1 MVGHV
6 DPQRNLYTCDNQYL
20 KFVGEGTFY
29 GFLARQGS
37 ELFRDDDFSSLY
49 TTNNGR
55 MSVPPS
61 ILAKALLLQSHD
73 RVSDAEAAERARFDI
88 RWKVALGVGIDDA
101 PFVKSTLQSFHARL
115 VLHQSE
121 QAIFQRSIDAAK
133 GSGLLKS
140 RKLKLALDTT
150 PIFGRGAVKD
160 TYNLLAD
167 GIRQLVRALAG
178 LSGQGP
184 EAWAREHDL
193 SRYYGASI
201 KGEAEIDW
209 DNVAA
214 RQAFLEGIVVDA
226 ERLLAVAERVR
237 AGYPP
242 AGAESG
248 RIDEAASLLRQLLAQ
263 DVERTTE
270 GQAVLKDGVA
280 KDRVPSV
287 TDPEMRHGRKSAS
300 GKFTGHKGA
309 IAVDT
314 ESGVITAADVLP
326 GNAPDNSDAL
336 ALVEETSRNTG
347 CEVAKVIGDCA
358 YGDGATRRA
367 FKEHGCELVVKVP
380 RGGRPGHFAKGDFK
394 IDLEQD
400 AVTCPAGHTTRKW
413 QWKRVRTGPR
423 GERVAVKQ
431 YEFAAEQCR
440 GCAHY
445 RQCASSKRGKGR
457 SVTLHPE
464 EGLMQAARA
473 YQETAAFREDTKLR
487 QTAEHRLARLVQ
499 LGIRQARYFGR
510 AKTKWQL
517 LLAAA
522 VANLVLV
529 ATWESTTGTSPGL
542 GAASFSLLLQ
552 LTFLLF
558 LVPSLIGEVK
568 RRQHLT
574 LTAPARSYTPQR
586 PVSGQTPRHQG
597 REEATES
604 TNTAIQMLTSN
615 AIWIY

>member
-1 MVGHV
+1 M
-6 DPQRNLYTCDNQYL
+6 
-20 KFVGEGTFY
+20 
-29 GFLARQGS
+29 
-37 ELFRDDDFSSLY
+37 
-49 TTNNGR
+49 
-55 MSVPPS
+55 PPS

-73 RVSDAEAAERARFDI
+73 RVSDEEAADRARFDI
-88 RWKVALGVGIDDA
+88 RWKVALGIGIDDA

-115 VLHQSE
+115 VLHQKE
-121 QAIFQRSIDAAK
+121 QAIFQRSIDTAK

-140 RKLKLALDTT
+140 RKLKVALDTT
-150 PIFGRGAVKD
+150 PIFGKGAVKD

-178 LSGQGP
+178 LSGQAP
-184 EAWAREHDL
+184 EEWAREHDL
-193 SRYYGASI
+193 SRYWGTSI

-209 DNVAA
+209 DNAVA

-237 AGYPP
+237 AGYP
-242 AGAESG
+242 GDSAESV
-248 RIDEAASLLRQLLAQ
+248 RIDEAAGLLKQLLAQ

-270 GQAVLKDGVA
+270 GHAVLKDGVA

-300 GKFTGHKGA
+300 RKFTGHKGA

-314 ESGVITAADVLP
+314 GSGVITAADVLP
-326 GNAPDNSDAL
+326 GNAPDNTDAL
-336 ALVEETSRNTG
+336 ALVQETSRNTG

-358 YGDGATRRA
+358 YGDGATRRE

-380 RGGRPGHFAKGDFK
+380 RGGRPGYFAKGDFK
-394 IDLEQD
+394 IDLEHD
-400 AVTCPAGHTTRKW
+400 SVTCPAGQTTRKW
-413 QWKRVRTGPR
+413 KLKRVRTGVR
-423 GERVAVKQ
+423 GECVAVKQ
-431 YEFAAEQCR
+431 FEFAAEQCR

-445 RQCASSKRGKGR
+445 RQCVSSKLGKGR
-457 SVTLHPE
+457 SIVLHPE
-464 EGLMQAARA
+464 EGLLQEARA

-487 QTAEHRLARLVQ
+487 QTVEHRLARLVQ

-529 ATWESTTGTSPGL
+529 AAWELATGTSFGL
-542 GAASFSLLLQ
+542 EASSFSLLLQ
-552 LTFLLF
+552 LTFLLL
-558 LVPSLIGEVK
+558 LVPNLIGEVK
-568 RRQHLT
+568 RRQHLVFR
-574 LTAPARSYTPQR
+574 ASDRGRVPQMTGFR
-586 PVSGQTPRHQG
+586 PDF
-597 REEATES
+597 
-604 TNTAIQMLTSN
+604 
-615 AIWIY
+615 

>member
-1 MVGHV
+1 LVGHV

-20 KFVGEGTFY
+20 KFVGEDTFY
-29 GFLARQGS
+29 GFLARH
-37 ELFRDDDFSSLY
+37 EPALFRDDDFSPLY

-55 MSVPPS
+55 VSVPPS

-73 RVSDAEAAERARFDI
+73 RVSDEEAADRARFDI
-88 RWKVALGVGIDDA
+88 RWKVALGIGIDDT

-115 VLHQSE
+115 VLHQAE
-121 QAIFQRSIDAAK
+121 QALFQRSIATAK
-133 GSGLLKS
+133 GSGLLAS
-140 RKLKLALDTT
+140 RKLAVALDTT

-178 LSGQGP
+178 LSGQAP

-193 SRYYGASI
+193 SRYYGTSI

-209 DNVAA
+209 DNAAA
-214 RQAFLEGIVVDA
+214 RQAFLDGIVVDA
-226 ERLLAVAERVR
+226 ERLLKAAERVR

-248 RIDEAASLLRQLLAQ
+248 QIDEAAGLLRQLLAQ
-263 DVERTTE
+263 DVERTPA

-300 GKFTGHKGA
+300 GKFTGHKAA

-326 GNAPDNSDAL
+326 GNAPDNTDAL
-336 ALVEETSRNTG
+336 ELVQETSRNTG

-380 RGGRPGHFAKGDFK
+380 RGGRPGYFAKGDFK

-400 AVTCPAGHTTRKW
+400 AVTCPAGQTTRKW
-413 QWKRVRTGPR
+413 QWKRVRTGAR
-423 GERVAVKQ
+423 GERVAVKRF
-431 YEFAAEQCR
+431 EFAAEQCR
-440 GCAHY
+440 ACPHY
-445 RQCASSKRGKGR
+445 RQCASGKRGKGR

-464 EGLMQAARA
+464 EELMQQARA
-473 YQETAAFREDTKLR
+473 YQETEAFREDIRLR
-487 QTAEHRLARLVQ
+487 QAAEHRLARLVQ
-499 LGIRQARYFGR
+499 LGIRKARYFGR
-510 AKTKWQL
+510 LKAKWQL

-529 ATWESTTGTSPGL
+529 AAWESATGTSPGL

-552 LTFLLF
+552 LTFFLL
-558 LVPSLIGEVK
+558 LVPSLIGEVR
-568 RRQHLT
+568 RRQPLI
-574 LTAPARSYTPQR
+574 LTAQTRSRVP
-586 PVSGQTPRHQG
+586 QTPGFRPDF
-597 REEATES
+597 
-604 TNTAIQMLTSN
+604 
-615 AIWIY
+615 

>member
-1 MVGHV
+1 LVGHV

-20 KFVGEGTFY
+20 KFVGEDTFY
-29 GFLARQGS
+29 GFLARHEP
-37 ELFRDDDFSSLY
+37 ELFRDDDFVSLY
-49 TTNNGR
+49 TQNNGR
-55 MSVPPS
+55 TSVPPS

-73 RVSDAEAAERARFDI
+73 RVSDEEAADRARFDI
-88 RWKVALGVGIDDA
+88 RWKVALGIGIDDA

-115 VLHQSE
+115 VLHQKE

-140 RKLKLALDTT
+140 RKLKVALDTT
-150 PIFGRGAVKD
+150 PIFGKGAVKD

-167 GIRQLVRALAG
+167 GIRQLVRALTL
-178 LSGQGP
+178 LSGQAP
-184 EAWAREHDL
+184 EVWAREHDL
-193 SRYYGASI
+193 SRYYGTSI

-209 DNVAA
+209 DNAVA
-214 RQAFLEGIVVDA
+214 RQAFLDGIVVDA

-237 AGYPP
+237 AGYP
-242 AGAESG
+242 GDSAESV
-248 RIDEAASLLRQLLAQ
+248 RIDEAAGLLKQLLAQ

-270 GQAVLKDGVA
+270 GHAVLKDGVA
-280 KDRVPSV
+280 RDRVPSV

-326 GNAPDNSDAL
+326 GNAPDNSDAMT
-336 ALVEETSRNTG
+336 LVEETSRNTG

-358 YGDGATRRA
+358 YGDGATRRE
-367 FKEHGCELVVKVP
+367 FKEQGCELVVKVP
-380 RGGRPGHFAKGDFK
+380 RGGRPGYFAKGDFK

-400 AVTCPAGHTTRKW
+400 AVTCPAGQTTSKW
-413 QWKRVRTGPR
+413 KLKRVRTGTR

-431 YEFAAEQCR
+431 FEFAAERCR
-440 GCAHY
+440 CCAHY
-445 RQCASSKRGKGR
+445 RQCVQSKLGKGR
-457 SVTLHPE
+457 SIVLHPE
-464 EGLMQAARA
+464 EGLLQEARA
-473 YQETAAFREDTKLR
+473 YQETTAFREDTRLR
-487 QTAEHRLARLVQ
+487 QTVEHRLARLVQ

-529 ATWESTTGTSPGL
+529 AAWESSTGTSPDL
-542 GAASFSLLLQ
+542 GTSSFSLLLQ

-558 LVPSLIGEVK
+558 FVPSLIGEVK
-568 RRQHLT
+568 RRQHLVFR
-574 LTAPARSYTPQR
+574 ASDRGRVPQMTGFR
-586 PVSGQTPRHQG
+586 PDF
-597 REEATES
+597 
-604 TNTAIQMLTSN
+604 
-615 AIWIY
+615 